1 MNASHPKK
9 AFLLGTFMFV
19 VLVAGCA
26 MFQVSLVCFE
36 NVDGTM
42 AIGYPNNVFF
52 LSRCLKS

>member
-1 MNASHPKK
+1 
-9 AFLLGTFMFV
+9 MFV

-52 LSRCLKS
+52 FRDVWKVKDLKFQSKIFWYDM